1 MNIDEMIADCKSQLK
16 VQVQNRDLATIN
28 MHRLQ
33 GAISVLNQLKDGE
46 ADGSDSNAN

>member
-1 MNIDEMIADCKSQLK
+1 MSIDEMIADCEAQVK
-16 VQVQNRDLATIN
+16 VQVQNRNLATIN
-28 MHRLQ
+28 IHRLQ